1 MYEDLRRLPWY
12 ERGRLAP
19 THTDNLELALVN
31 AFWKEV
37 WPGANGG
44 SDGNAA
50 VPTMKAMT
58 TGEQDH
64 LDRGCIATDVFP
76 PRMQRQPS
84 QHPDAPEALEPLQ
97 LETPCLY
104 PIRPTHLSPADSC
117 CRRNHRAPA
126 RLA

>member
-50 VPTMKAMT
+50 VPIIAAMT
-58 TGEQDH
+58 SGEHGH
-64 LDRGCIATDVFP
+64 LDRGVITKACVGARARCTPVCQFSFISRIP
-76 PRMQRQPS
+76 LPRT
-84 QHPDAPEALEPLQ
+84 E
-97 LETPCLY
+97 Y
-104 PIRPTHLSPADSC
+104 
-117 CRRNHRAPA
+117 
-126 RLA
+126 